1 MEEVNIKIIKEVAEV
16 NKITLEEELD
26 KATITQMMEE
36 KDKKIMILQK
46 EEVNLIHKATKKK
59 EIMYGN
65 KKIM

>member
-46 EEVNLIHKATKKK
+46 EEVSLIHKATKKK